1 MPLYHS
7 EPLDNSFCY
16 LQAKCF
22 QLLKP
27 RGYGHEKHR
36 FISIIET
43 KVQSAPVCTC
53 CTVCNRTD
61 VRGSQ
66 DFLRIVVGCSKNDIK
81 TLGWH
86 ESMRNHRF
94 QTAHIK
100 VHSEKQTHFCVPT
113 PSCGDCPDP
122 HQQSLQPQQSWQDS
136 WLKKHPEQCETCI
149 KMWCSLVLHIPK
161 IVSCDIKLWPRA
173 LKNVRDFSGVPLCQ
187 KRYRSISFQDRWQ
200 NKSRRYLVC
209 SSRIWENRC

>member
-53 CTVCNRTD
+53 CKVCNRTD

-86 ESMRNHRF
+86 ESMWNHRF

-100 VHSEKQTHFCVPT
+100 VHSEKQTHSIVIIFAFQLQVAGIVRIHINNPDRIFGWKNIRN
-113 PSCGDCPDP
+113 SVKHVSKCGV
-122 HQQSLQPQQSWQDS
+122 H
-136 WLKKHPEQCETCI
+136 
-149 KMWCSLVLHIPK
+149 WCSTSLRLCLVTSNSDPVL
-161 IVSCDIKLWPRA
+161 
-173 LKNVRDFSGVPLCQ
+173 
-187 KRYRSISFQDRWQ
+187 
-200 NKSRRYLVC
+200 
-209 SSRIWENRC
+209 